1 MSQKGFGIWLIAIVV
16 VIGGYFTYTN
26 FSTKEIKNV
35 NNTVEK
41 SVHQPNVSENQNTDS
56 LVVAVKDITGDMKKK
71 PVSTNGYVTKFSEG
85 KGHVFFTLK
94 DASTNKTINGVL
106 FTDEN
111 QENIGRKAVLEQ
123 SYNNKILVYIDGVI
137 DIYQN
142 ELEIKAKKVYM
153 Q

>member
-26 FSTKEIKNV
+26 FSTKEIENT
-35 NNTVEK
+35 NNAVEK
-41 SVHQPNVSENQNTDS
+41 SVAQPKLSESKNTEL

-71 PVSTNGYVTKFSEG
+71 PVSTNGYVTKLSEG

-106 FTDEN
+106 FIEDN
-111 QENIGRKAVLEQ
+111 QENNGRKAVLEQ
-123 SYNNKILVYIDGVI
+123 SYNSKTLVYIDGVI
-137 DIYQN
+137 DTYQN